1 MLTIV
6 KVGGSLFDWP
16 ELVPRLTAW
25 LGEQSGR
32 VVIVPGGGTLAHVI
46 RDLDRHHNLG
56 EEKAHWLALRAMTLN
71 GELLHAL
78 LPGTARLDHPRE
90 NEIAAR
96 AILNVLKFAET
107 DEERSEKLPH
117 SWSATSDSV
126 AARAAIVA
134 DADRLVLLKSAPLP
148 PGVSWEEAGRRG
160 YVDTHFAEVVRKS
173 PRLEIACVNFRALT

>member
-16 ELVPRLTAW
+16 ELGARLTAW
-25 LGEQSGR
+25 LSEQSGR
-32 VVIVPGGGTLAHVI
+32 VVLVPGGGVLADVI
-46 RDLDRHHNLG
+46 RKLDQHHSLG
-56 EEKAHWLALRAMTLN
+56 EEKAHWLALHAMALN
-71 GELLHAL
+71 GEFLHTL
-78 LPGTARLDHPRE
+78 LPGMTRLEHPRE

-96 AILNVLKFAET
+96 AILDVVKFAEA
-107 DEERSEKLPH
+107 DEKRSEKLPH

-134 DADRLVLLKSAPLP
+134 DADRLVLLKSAPLQ

-160 YVDTHFAEVVRKS
+160 YVDTHFAEVVKKS
-173 PRLEIACVNFRALT
+173 PRLQISCVNFRALT